1 MPEMRLIVFS
11 LILSTLGLS
20 AGTPTEAALEV
31 LKSFQNPDSPKG
43 TPENLA
49 ISPFCG
55 PVKLRS
61 INDGWKRRS
70 SWLLTEKV
78 ELSPGLE
85 KIEGDLAAVL
95 IQARPANSPD
105 AATMV
110 ALGLREVKGEWKVA
124 PIEGSFDNVGLGFG
138 KDVRERTGALEH
150 WMASERVSAI
160 AALREVELKK
170 FNDSLSQSVD
180 PDLLKTDD
188 AAEALQHFLNAAE
201 DGRVNEVLVWLG
213 LLERD
218 EFSDRQWEKE
228 IRVTRLG
235 MKGQDARSAWRVLTS
250 GSVMK
255 VIMEGD
261 GDEEDATYMVSFLS
275 SFEVEPDDNTRT
287 PIRFHL
293 IKTTRGWRI
302 QLPAFF
308 SHADESS
315 SGHRAA
321 HREEFNWED
330 RELSKEMGRVFEEQN
345 EAIRESNPGAVMKGI
360 VAELQGRNLTG
371 YLRRIYREVEKDEVE
386 KPDEEGNPDE
396 EEKPDEEAG
405 ELGLPD
411 LEDLKELPQGA
422 RFRLR
427 GNDEVSA
434 IDERRIG
441 RYQEAVIWWGGAH
454 DAEQRANVE
463 LKKVYQKEGLALGV
477 IMIEPAIGSW
487 EPSFVNVWM
496 AREESGWAVIPG
508 LERPM
513 ENSYDESLADVRKEL
528 WKEMKGDLVNMEES
542 YLAELWKKVGMID
555 PKGAAVLEDDG
566 RRVVTD
572 WRLVLVNGS
581 MMQLLE
587 KSAIRKMPE
596 KPSLLLRDLGFVRAG
611 AAAATEPDRI
621 IDSKAAG
628 KFRGFSLMVDEGRGL
643 EMSCPLLVIVSTEAG
658 PRVLVD
664 AEIFLE
670 TNKAKRMR
678 NEEMLDTI
686 EAEMDKED
694 FTALKELVAWHE
706 KVARPVWDEWNNQKS
721 AE

>member
-1 MPEMRLIVFS
+1 MSAMRLLVFT

-31 LKSFQNPDSPKG
+31 LKSLQNPEAFKG

-49 ISPFCG
+49 ISSFCG
-55 PVKLRS
+55 PGKLRT
-61 INDGWKRRS
+61 INDGWERRA
-70 SWLLTEKV
+70 SWLLSEKV
-78 ELSPGLE
+78 ELSPGFE
-85 KIEGDLAAVL
+85 KIAGDLAAVL
-95 IQARPANSPD
+95 IQARPSNSPD
-105 AATMV
+105 SATMI
-110 ALGLREVKGEWKVA
+110 ALALKQDKGEWKVA
-124 PIEGSFDNVGLGFG
+124 PIEGAFDNVGLGFG
-138 KDVRERTGALEH
+138 KEIRERSGALEH
-150 WMASERVSAI
+150 WMASERVNGI
-160 AALREVELKK
+160 AALRDFELKK
-170 FNDSLSQSVD
+170 FNESLSQSVD
-180 PDLLKTDD
+180 PDLLNTDD

-228 IRVTRLG
+228 VRVTRLG
-235 MKGQDARSAWRVLTS
+235 MKGQDARNAWRVLTS

-255 VIMEGD
+255 VIMAGD

-275 SFEVEPDDNTRT
+275 SFEVEPDDATRT

-293 IKTTRGWRI
+293 LKTAKGWRI
-302 QLPAFF
+302 YLPAFF
-308 SHADESS
+308 SYADESS

-330 RELSKEMGRVFEEQN
+330 RELSKEMGRVFEEGH
-345 EAIRESNPGAVMKGI
+345 EAVRDPDPNAVMKGI
-360 VAELQGRNLTG
+360 VDEVKGSNLTG
-371 YLRRIYREVEKDEVE
+371 YLRRIYREVAKEE
-386 KPDEEGNPDE
+386 EEGEAEADE
-396 EEKPDEEAG
+396 EEDAEA
-405 ELGLPD
+405 EAEDDLEFPD
-411 LEDLKELPQGA
+411 LEDLKELPPAA

-427 GNDEVSA
+427 GNDEVSK

-441 RYQEAVIWWGGAH
+441 RYQESVNWWGTAY
-454 DAEQRANVE
+454 DDDERANVV

-477 IMIEPAIGSW
+477 LMIEPALGSW

-496 AREESGWAVIPG
+496 ASEEAGWAVIPG

-513 ENSYDESLADVRKEL
+513 ENSYDESLTEVRKEL
-528 WKEMKGDLVNMEES
+528 WKEMKGDLVKMEES
-542 YLAELWKKVGMID
+542 YLAELWKTVGTID
-555 PKGAAVLEDDG
+555 LKGTAVSEEDG
-566 RRVVTD
+566 RRVVIA
-572 WRLVLVNGS
+572 WRLMLVNGS

-611 AAAATEPDRI
+611 AGAASELDQI

-628 KFRGFSLMVDEGRGL
+628 KFRGFSLMVDEGGGL
-643 EMSCPLLVIVSTEAG
+643 EMSCPLLMVVATESG
-658 PRVLVD
+658 SRVLVD
-664 AEIFLE
+664 AELFLE

-678 NEEMLDTI
+678 NEEMLDTL
-686 EAEMDKED
+686 ETEMGKED
-694 FTALKELVAWHE
+694 FAALQELVAWHE
-706 KVARPVWDEWNNQKS
+706 KTARPVWDEWNKQKS